1 MPDHHSTQDE
11 PKPHAWLSTA
21 CTLIATWMVY
31 GFSVRTGIPVTPE
44 TLRVALAH
52 WLTGIRRA

>member
-1 MPDHHSTQDE
+1 MLDHRTKEDG
-11 PKPHAWLSTA
+11 PKLPTWLSTA
-21 CTLIATWMVY
+21 CTLIATWMMY

-52 WLTGIRRA
+52 WLAGTRRA